1 MEKKSHS
8 LVTIFLT
15 SFNLLQM
22 YCKDCFFEKKLQCVS
37 SQNLK
42 INYLNLNQF
51 PNKVTRLNPLYLV
64 SESIC

>member
-1 MEKKSHS
+1 
-8 LVTIFLT
+8 
-15 SFNLLQM
+15 M